1 MRAYRIQQGFKN
13 LAMKMLILF
22 TVFIRHILKD
32 PDHMSVVLFHAW
44 VCDNKQDSP

>member
-22 TVFIRHILKD
+22 TVFIRNILRD
-32 PDHMSVVLFHAW
+32 TDRMSVALFHAW
-44 VCDNKQDSP
+44 VCDNKQGSP